1 MDFGKTLR
9 KLQDKRGVKA
19 VDLARRLGIS
29 KQMVSYTASRSD
41 VKISTLLEYCAALGV
56 SYQTFMR
63 EGVKD
68 AASKE

>member
-9 KLQDKRGVKA
+9 KLQDQRGVKS
-19 VDLARRLGIS
+19 VELARRLGVP
-29 KQMVSYTASRSD
+29 KQMVSYFSSKED
-41 VKISTLLEYCAALGV
+41 VKISTLFEYCDALGV

>member
-9 KLQDKRGVKA
+9 KLQDQRGVKA

-41 VKISTLLEYCAALGV
+41 VKISTLLEYCGALGV
-56 SYQTFMR
+56 SVQTFMR
-63 EGVKD
+63 EGAKD
-68 AASKE
+68 AASQE

>member
-9 KLQDKRGVKA
+9 KLQDQRGVKSA
-19 VDLARRLGIS
+19 DLARRLGVS

-41 VKISTLLEYCAALGV
+41 VKISTLLEYCDALGV

-63 EGVKD
+63 EGIRD
-68 AASKE
+68 A